1 MDQVHLRPARPSDRE
16 RVIDLI
22 YELNVVE
29 AALTGDRKRERSAA
43 EAYHRELLDRLGRR
57 GGEVIVAV
65 ADEIVIGAMGF
76 VIDED
81 AAYVT
86 DDVRRHGTVTDLV
99 VAPEWRSRGI
109 GRHLLEEA
117 EKRTRAAG
125 CRRLTIGALVA
136 NDGAER
142 LYRSFGFEP
151 YVSILTKDL

>member
-1 MDQVHLRPARPSDRE
+1 MDQVHLRPARSQDRE

-22 YELNVVE
+22 HELNVVE

-57 GGEVIVAV
+57 RGEVIVAV
-65 ADEIVIGAMGF
+65 VGDIVVGAMGF

-99 VAPEWRSRGI
+99 VAPEWRSHGI
-109 GRHLLEEA
+109 GRQLLEEA
-117 EKRTRAAG
+117 EQRTRAAG
-125 CRRLTIGALVA
+125 CRRLAIGALVA

-151 YVSILTKDL
+151 YVSILTKDW